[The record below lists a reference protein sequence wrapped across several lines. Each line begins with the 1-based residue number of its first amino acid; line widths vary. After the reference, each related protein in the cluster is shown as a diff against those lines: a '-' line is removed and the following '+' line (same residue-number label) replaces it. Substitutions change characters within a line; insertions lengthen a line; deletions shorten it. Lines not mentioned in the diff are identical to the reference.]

1 MKTRYLFPI
10 AIIIGLTVLMS
21 ACNLPA
27 SRSSGSTAPS
37 ATIETPFIAIYTNS
51 QTLRDVQA
59 GTQTAAAVLGTVA
72 VAPTA
77 TLTLGTS
84 HDVIPTV
91 GMTSLA
97 NSTPQGSITPTTNAT
112 PWPTSTPGHPATY
125 TLQEGE
131 YCYCIARRFN
141 VNPADLI
148 SANSVCSASYQT
160 PGTVLTIPQ
169 SGSFPADRSRVAHP
183 ATYTVRAG
191 DTIYSIACDYGD
203 VDPNVIIAANGLTS
217 PYTLTSGTTLNIP

>member
-1 MKTRYLFPI
+1 MKTRYIFPI
-10 AIIIGLTVLMS
+10 AIILGLTVLMA

-27 SRSSGSTAPS
+27 SRTTAPT
-37 ATIETPFIAIYTNS
+37 ATLETPFIAIYTNS

-72 VAPTA
+72 VTPTV
-77 TLTLGTS
+77 TGTVGVA

-91 GMTSLA
+91 GLTSLV
-97 NSTPQGSITPTTNAT
+97 NTTPQALTTTTITRTPYPTAT
-112 PWPTSTPGHPATY
+112 PGRPATY

-148 SANSVCSASYQT
+148 NANSVCSASVQS
-160 PGTVLTIPQ
+160 PGTSLSIPQ
-169 SGSFPADRSRVAHP
+169 SGSFPADRARIAHP
-183 ATYTVRAG
+183 ASYTVRAG
-191 DTIYSIACDYGD
+191 DTIYSIACDFGD

-217 PYTLTSGTTLNIP
+217 PYTLTSGTILNIP

>member
-1 MKTRYLFPI
+1 MKTRHVFPI
-10 AIIIGLTVLMS
+10 AIILGLTILMA

-27 SRSSGSTAPS
+27 SRSSGSTAPT

-59 GTQTAAAVLGTVA
+59 GTLTAAAVLGTVA
-72 VAPTA
+72 VTPTV
-77 TLTLGTS
+77 TSTLGVA

-91 GMTSLA
+91 GMTSLV
-97 NSTPQGSITPTTNAT
+97 NTTPQTQTTPTITGT
-112 PWPTSTPGHPATY
+112 PWPTPTPGYPATY

-141 VNPADLI
+141 VNPDDLI
-148 SANSVCSASYQT
+148 SANSVCSANYQT

-169 SGSFPADRSRVAHP
+169 SGSFPAARARVTHP

-191 DTIYSIACDYGD
+191 DTIYSIACGYGD
-203 VDPNVIIAANGLTS
+203 VDPNIIIAANGLTS